1 MPHDL
6 VTGVAGFIGSR
17 VAEMLLEAGHT
28 VVGVDNLNDAYDRR
42 LKEYRLARLSRRA
55 GFVFRAL
62 DITDR
67 DAVFALGEE
76 HAFDAVINLA
86 ARAGV
91 RYSVENPWVYLETNT
106 TGALNLLEMSRR
118 RGVPKFVQAS
128 TSSLYGEGNAVPYR
142 EDANTDRVLSPYAA
156 SKKAAEALCYTY
168 HRLYGLDVTV
178 FRYFTVYG
186 PAGRPDMAPFRFI
199 QWISEGRPLRLF
211 GDGSQSRDF
220 TYVDD
225 IARGTVLGLKP
236 LGYEVINLGNDRP
249 YTVRE
254 LIALIE
260 HAVGRKATV
269 VHEPRHPADVETTW
283 ASIEKARRLLGWEPT
298 VPLPEG
304 IRRTVAWY
312 QAERAWAAQISTGA

>member
-1 MPHDL
+1 M
-6 VTGVAGFIGSR
+6 TASK
-17 VAEMLLEAGHT
+17 
-28 VVGVDNLNDAYDRR
+28 R
-42 LKEYRLARLSRRA
+42 LP
-55 GFVFRAL
+55 GFVFQRL
-62 DITDR
+62 DITDKA
-67 DAVFALGEE
+67 AVFALGEGNRFE
-76 HAFDAVINLA
+76 AVINLA

-91 RYSVENPWVYLETNT
+91 RYSVENPWVYVETNT
-106 TGALNLLEMSRR
+106 TGALNLLEMCRR
-118 RGVPKFVQAS
+118 YGVPKFVQAS
-128 TSSLYGEGNAVPYR
+128 TSSLYGEGNPVPYR

-156 SKKAAEALCYTY
+156 SKKTAEALCYTY

-186 PAGRPDMAPFRFI
+186 PAGRPDMAPFRFV

-225 IARGTVLGLKP
+225 IARGTILGLKP

-249 YTVRE
+249 YTVLE
-254 LIALIE
+254 LIRLIE
-260 HAVGRKATV
+260 EAIGKQARV
-269 VHEPRHPADVETTW
+269 VREPRHPADVETTW
-283 ASIEKARRLLGWEPT
+283 ASIEKARQLLGWEPT

-312 QAERAWAAQISTGA
+312 QAERAWAAAVKTA